1 MLPMQA
7 GRAASGANPM
17 KSRRLMR
24 VPFRGEQLTTY
35 HTAEERPAGKIARQ
49 AALSARSNCRRR
61 AALGRRFR
69 RASECRVDNDRLPVR
84 GTVNAAIS
92 KADRQYP

>member
-1 MLPMQA
+1 
-7 GRAASGANPM
+7 
-17 KSRRLMR
+17 MR

-35 HTAEERPAGKIARQ
+35 HTAEERPAGKIARH
-49 AALSARSNCRRR
+49 RSTVRLEVIVGG
-61 AALGRRFR
+61 APLLGRRFR